1 MKYTIFVMTFLDR
14 AVINDNW
21 SSKARVNVYYTLLH
35 ELSQEHMTNGLSVS
49 SLSIQLF
56 IHRQGVAIDNIKLY
70 ISRQTESQH
79 TNNYLGPLL
88 LTWINFNPCM
98 DKKIQP
104 L

>member
-1 MKYTIFVMTFLDR
+1 MTFLDR

-21 SSKARVNVYYTLLH
+21 SSKAGVNVYYTLLH

-70 ISRQTESQH
+70 IYQDRRNPSTQIVIW
-79 TNNYLGPLL
+79 GP
-88 LTWINFNPCM
+88 FY
-98 DKKIQP
+98 
-104 L
+104 